1 MDYTLIKVK
10 TITSNH
16 LTLSAS
22 ACNVRGG
29 FITMTVL
36 KPVASMGLGGISG
49 VLAAAGVVVYGIFE
63 YRASQG
69 VLPGTC
75 NKDWERATEKLLE
88 SMPREGA
95 PDEPIKLNPLQ

>member
-1 MDYTLIKVK
+1 
-10 TITSNH
+10 
-16 LTLSAS
+16 
-22 ACNVRGG
+22 
-29 FITMTVL
+29 MTVL

-75 NKDWERATEKLLE
+75 NKVR
-88 SMPREGA
+88 
-95 PDEPIKLNPLQ
+95 